1 MKTHRLLLASFALI
15 ATSAFAANR
24 TQAHRGLLA
33 ELIATRIEARLNLT
47 STQRE
52 QVKTILKAE
61 QPTITSLAARA
72 AEEREDLTR
81 SETFDEARIRTLAQ
95 SYAATNADILV
106 ERVKV
111 RTELR
116 AILTDAQRQQ
126 LDELRT
132 RAGGHFEERF
142 NAFVDAL

>member
-33 ELIATRIEARLNLT
+33 ELIA
-47 STQRE
+47 
-52 QVKTILKAE
+52 
-61 QPTITSLAARA
+61 TITSLAARA